1 MRFTPGFTGKSVR
14 PCPTESVTPVIDNVP
29 AAPMSLV
36 GGRALGAIRIK
47 LERTDMI
54 DTEVIRLRR
63 LRNTA
68 LRARAIAAAMDSDPT
83 GRRSALSAGGQLC
96 WRIARLM
103 TGRLRAHPY
112 LSYQRGPSE
121 VRAAY
126 HRVSAAI
133 LGAIARYRGR
143 SRQIYAG
150 ELRHVARELDDTR
163 ALTWSVDFGDALG
176 RLQTQ
181 IRRLL
186 QELDADALAEAGVY
200 HQAAPR
206 AGERADAVRE
216 EAASIAGDWPYLA
229 F

>member
-1 MRFTPGFTGKSVR
+1 
-14 PCPTESVTPVIDNVP
+14 
-29 AAPMSLV
+29 
-36 GGRALGAIRIK
+36 
-47 LERTDMI
+47 MI
-54 DTEVIRLRR
+54 DTSEVIRLRR

-68 LRARAIAAAMDSDPT
+68 LRARAIAAALDSDPT
-83 GRRSALSAGGQLC
+83 ERRSVLSAGAQLC

-143 SRQIYAG
+143 PCQIYAG

-163 ALTWSVDFGDALG
+163 ALTWSVDLSDALD
-176 RLQTQ
+176 RLLTQ

-186 QELDADALAEAGVY
+186 QELDAGALAEAGV
-200 HQAAPR
+200 QRETAPR
-206 AGERADAVRE
+206 AGVRAEAVRE
-216 EAASIAGDWPYLA
+216 EAKTIAGDWPYLA